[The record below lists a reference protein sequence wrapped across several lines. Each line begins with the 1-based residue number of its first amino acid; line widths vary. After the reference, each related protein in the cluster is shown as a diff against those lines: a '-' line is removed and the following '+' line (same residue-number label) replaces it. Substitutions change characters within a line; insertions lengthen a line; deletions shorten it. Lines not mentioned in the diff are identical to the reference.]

1 MGAYDGRSR
10 ADMQAQLTA
19 LLSAYDQL
27 MAGQQVATA
36 SYAQGDGSKSVTYR
50 ATDLGLL
57 DGAISLL
64 QQKLGII
71 RRARRQI
78 RFVYRG

>member
-10 ADMQAQLTA
+10 ADLQAQLAA
-19 LLSAYDQL
+19 LQSAYDQL
-27 MAGQQVATA
+27 ISGQQVATA
-36 SYAQGDGSKSVTYR
+36 SYAQGDGTKSVSFR

-57 DGAISLL
+57 EGAISLL

-78 RFVYRG
+78 RFIYR